1 MGCFEVER
9 MLVMTDQPMITSG
22 AGGASDD
29 AARTAAPNPEL
40 ESLATSVELTLA
52 SVLQGIAL
60 AILVPKIVDLI
71 TSGALAKLPY
81 IPASL
86 LLLFMVWVTFIG
98 HALSFVTWPF
108 DPLHN
113 MLYFLIVTSEAVLLF
128 FLDQPAQWFLSL
140 FGFGLVLGFS
150 FWYNQRL
157 LERNARHYTSAAA
170 RRLYAHIMGEQRAG
184 LRFMA
189 GYCVIGLIGVVG
201 LQLRPELGL
210 AQELGWVV
218 TGFGAIVLP
227 LIHVLW
233 QSRVMTR
240 RAQLIEQAKADP
252 ATL

>member
-1 MGCFEVER
+1 
-9 MLVMTDQPMITSG
+9 MTEQPVIATG
-22 AGGASDD
+22 AGGEPAD
-29 AARTAAPNPEL
+29 AMVTLTPSPEL

-60 AILVPKIVDLI
+60 AILVPKIVELI

-86 LLLFMVWVTFIG
+86 LLLFMVWVTFIS
-98 HALSFVTWPF
+98 HALSFITWPF

-113 MLYFLIVTSEAVLLF
+113 LLYFLIVSSEAVLLF
-128 FLDQPAQWFLSL
+128 FLDKPMQWFLSL

-157 LERNARHYTSAAA
+157 LRRNAPRYTSAAA
-170 RRLYAHIMGEQRAG
+170 RALYDHIMGEQRAS

-189 GYCVIGLIGVVG
+189 GYCLLGLIGFAG

-210 AQELGWVV
+210 PQELGWVV
-218 TGFGAIVLP
+218 TGFGAMVLP
-227 LIHVLW
+227 LIHVIW
-233 QSRVMTR
+233 QARVMAH
-240 RAQLIEQAKADP
+240 RAGLIEQAKADP
-252 ATL
+252 VTL